1 MRIRFHG
8 SLPRMVSVAAAF
20 GLLATG
26 LPAQKKEVLQ
36 LQRDVQLLTLAQRE
50 LQRSVDEKHAVLK
63 TLIEQQMD
71 ATSKLNTAISGLQ
84 KSMEDVQ
91 ANSGARI
98 DTMSTQVQA
107 LADNFEEVK
116 VRLGRM
122 SQQLSDAQAVI
133 QSLDAKVAGG
143 APPMSSSNGSA
154 APAPGGGAAASA
166 PSAETLY
173 SNALRDFTGGK
184 YDLSRQEFEDY
195 IRFFPESDLASNA
208 RFYIGEINYAEKKY
222 AEAIRDYDQVL
233 ERYPR
238 SFKLA
243 DARLKKALALLQIGQ
258 KSSAQRELRE
268 VISRHPGT
276 EAERRARAALREIS
290 TPSGQ

>member
-1 MRIRFHG
+1 MRLNLNN
-8 SLPRMVSVAAAF
+8 SLARILGVAAAF
-20 GLLATG
+20 ALLAAAV
-26 LPAQKKEVLQ
+26 PAQKKEVLQ

-143 APPMSSSNGSA
+143 APPMSSGNGA
-154 APAPGGGAAASA
+154 APAPGGGAAVSA

>member
-1 MRIRFHG
+1 MRIRFHS

-222 AEAIRDYDQVL
+222 A
-233 ERYPR
+233 
-238 SFKLA
+238 
-243 DARLKKALALLQIGQ
+243 
-258 KSSAQRELRE
+258 
-268 VISRHPGT
+268 
-276 EAERRARAALREIS
+276 
-290 TPSGQ
+290 

>member
-1 MRIRFHG
+1 MRIRFHS
-8 SLPRMVSVAAAF
+8 SLPRILSVAAAF
-20 GLLATG
+20 ALLATA

-71 ATSKLNTAISGLQ
+71 ATSKLNTALSGLQ

-91 ANSGARI
+91 AHSGARI

-143 APPMSSSNGSA
+143 APPTSAGNGTTA
-154 APAPGGGAAASA
+154 APGGGAAPSA

-208 RFYIGEINYAEKKY
+208 RFYVGEINYAEKKY

-258 KSSAQRELRE
+258 KASAQRELRE

>member
-1 MRIRFHG
+1 MRIRFHS
-8 SLPRMVSVAAAF
+8 SLPRILSVAAAF
-20 GLLATG
+20 ALLATA

-71 ATSKLNTAISGLQ
+71 ATSKLNTALSGLQ

-143 APPMSSSNGSA
+143 APP
-154 APAPGGGAAASA
+154 
-166 PSAETLY
+166 T
-173 SNALRDFTGGK
+173 
-184 YDLSRQEFEDY
+184 
-195 IRFFPESDLASNA
+195 
-208 RFYIGEINYAEKKY
+208 
-222 AEAIRDYDQVL
+222 
-233 ERYPR
+233 
-238 SFKLA
+238 
-243 DARLKKALALLQIGQ
+243 
-258 KSSAQRELRE
+258 
-268 VISRHPGT
+268 
-276 EAERRARAALREIS
+276 
-290 TPSGQ
+290 

>member
-1 MRIRFHG
+1 MRLG
-8 SLPRMVSVAAAF
+8 VCNSLPRILSVAAAF
-20 GLLATG
+20 ALLATG

-143 APPMSSSNGSA
+143 APPMSSGSGA
-154 APAPGGGAAASA
+154 APAPGGGAAPSA

-276 EAERRARAALREIS
+276 EAERRARSALREIS